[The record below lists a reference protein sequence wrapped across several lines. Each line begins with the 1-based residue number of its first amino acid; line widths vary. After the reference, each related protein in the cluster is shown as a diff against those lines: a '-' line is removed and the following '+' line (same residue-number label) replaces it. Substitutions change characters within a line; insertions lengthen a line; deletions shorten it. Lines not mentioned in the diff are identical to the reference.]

1 MDGPRPIAT
10 IVEVEDGL
18 WQASLPGIGSVT
30 VEDPR
35 MAAWQ
40 LQELIAEQRVLN
52 VLDVS
57 PPALA
62 DAEGE
67 PVFAFLLR
75 FSACSPDRDDL
86 DVYAPVKAGPPS
98 GCRWFADAYY
108 PGLLCL
114 RPGSSPLDA
123 IAGVVAE
130 VRDRYGLGTEL
141 NDLGFD
147 RLWEWFGDHERRTEL
162 VAHLLLMAAHRAN
175 LLGLNPDDLVKFL
188 RTVMPRDSLAPPSL
202 PSNEQAKHMDSPS

>member
-1 MDGPRPIAT
+1 MNGGRPVAT

-18 WQASLPGIGSVT
+18 WQASLPGIGTVT
-30 VEDPR
+30 VDDPR

-40 LQELIAEQRVLN
+40 LQELVAEQRVIN

-57 PPALA
+57 PPVLA
-62 DAEGE
+62 GADGE
-67 PVFAFLLR
+67 PVFAFLLQ
-75 FSACSPDRDDL
+75 FTTCGSDRDDL
-86 DVYAPVKAGPPS
+86 DVYAEVKAHPPS
-98 GCRWFADAYY
+98 GCRWSPDPHR

-123 IAGVVAE
+123 IAGVVSE

-141 NDLGFD
+141 TDLGFD

-162 VAHLLLMAAHRAN
+162 VAHLLLMAAHRAG
-175 LLGLNPDDLVKFL
+175 LLGLDSDDLVKFL
-188 RTVMPRDSLAPPSL
+188 REVMPPR
-202 PSNEQAKHMDSPS
+202 SPA